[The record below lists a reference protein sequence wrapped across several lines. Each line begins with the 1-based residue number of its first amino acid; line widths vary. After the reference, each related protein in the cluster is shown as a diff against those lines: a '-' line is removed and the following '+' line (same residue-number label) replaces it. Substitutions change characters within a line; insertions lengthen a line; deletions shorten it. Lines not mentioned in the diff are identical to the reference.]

1 MGGTPLIVSISVC
14 AALGCSIPLSGADA
28 ATQILTYNVEHPTY
42 GTIGTYTNIVSQNG
56 SSADVRSNLHVAV
69 KVVGIPLYH
78 QDATREERWQDQ
90 RLVAFNSTTDDN
102 GTQIVVSGQADRT
115 GFVIHSTSTG
125 TVTAP
130 PQVHPSN
137 PWAPFLLH
145 TDTIMSTKT
154 GRVTR
159 VVVTDTGE
167 VIATFGERPM
177 HVHQWF
183 VDGQKHQVVWIDG
196 RGVIVAF
203 QTQENGQTINFVLKN
218 EAGEDGAT
226 AGLPE
231 R

>member
-1 MGGTPLIVSISVC
+1 MRGPRLAVSLSVC
-14 AALGCSIPLSGADA
+14 AALGCSIPLGGANA
-28 ATQILTYNVEHPTY
+28 AIQVLTYNVEHPTY

-56 SSADVRSNLHVAV
+56 SSVDVRTNLHVAV

-78 QDATREERWQDQ
+78 QDAIRDEHWRDQ
-90 RLVAFNSTTDDN
+90 RLVAFDSTTDDN

-115 GFVIHSTSTG
+115 GFVIRSTSNG

-130 PQVHPSN
+130 PQVRPSN

-154 GRVTR
+154 GRVNR

-167 VIATFGERPM
+167 VTATFDERSM
-177 HVHQWF
+177 RVHQWF
-183 VDGQKHQVVWIDG
+183 IDGEKHQVVWIDG

-218 EAGEDGAT
+218 RAGEDGST
-226 AGLPE
+226 ARLPE
-231 R
+231 